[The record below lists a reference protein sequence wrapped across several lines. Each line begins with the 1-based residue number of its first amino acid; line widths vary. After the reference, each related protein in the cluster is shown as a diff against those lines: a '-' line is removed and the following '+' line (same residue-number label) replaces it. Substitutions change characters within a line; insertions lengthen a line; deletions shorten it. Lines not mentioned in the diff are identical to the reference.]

1 MIGVRAH
8 LPDVVH
14 THVADEE
21 VRSGISGTAGLE
33 RRELE
38 GELARQD
45 LRGDLRVHADCRHR
59 ALAMKTLA
67 HDGVEPQGEIGNAF
81 DGDGEARGH
90 RVSAVLDQ
98 DVVAF
103 VERLSDVDAGDGAA
117 RALAL
122 VPVDRDHDRGP
133 AVVFDEPGGAK
144 ANDARRPLG
153 VGDDRDPRV
162 GMLLRAIPRACD
174 DLPGQLLPFG
184 VALLQA
190 LGEGLRLVGVLGQEE
205 TEGIL
210 RVVDPTGG
218 VEPRT
223 EHEADLARTDVPQL
237 ETGALDESTHADDGR
252 SVQRLETEPRQHAIP
267 AAKRDD
273 VGDRRERAELQELIL
288 PQAEPEI
295 AEEALGEDEGDAGPG
310 KLLVERRIAGTPRVD
325 ERVRVRKLGRRV
337 MVVCDDEIDT
347 ELAREPR
354 LGHRGDAAVDR
365 DDDLGAI
372 LGEVTER
379 PGVQAVALLVA
390 IRDVRANHHPELT
403 ERPHE
408 DGRSGDPVDV
418 VVPVD
423 DDALASRERTTESLD
438 RGIQIEHRRPLFGRA
453 CREEGG
459 HLGRREAPAG
469 KHLSDERGDTIR
481 YIPGLFGHDPAPLR
495 HEGHVTFKYLAR
507 VFTVAVA
514 VASCTPP
521 VTSPSPA
528 PTGVTASPSSL
539 EALVVAA
546 RIDDTRRWYTIP
558 DPAPVVVT
566 FIRDPAATRPI
577 VRFRSGG
584 GEVPLTPTGTGLQIQ
599 WAASLDLRGSKPGT
613 DVIDVIE
620 RVAGHEVIVVSK
632 ELVISE
638 PEYVVWTLDFE
649 GDASSD
655 EAMNNTASIADAQ
668 RIPMTVMWNPRV
680 WATTQVSAAR
690 AAAMLAWTK
699 ARVAKGDELSLHLH
713 MWTDFVRAAGLVP
726 RTVPSWAGRGDGYD
740 VPMTAY
746 PESDQR
752 TLLEYSLRLMSDH
765 ELARPTTFRAGGQF
779 ANDATLRTLAA
790 LGFVA
795 DASAVPAG
803 ASGRLPYPW
812 TLAADAQPY
821 RPSATDANTTGDLRL
836 LEAPTIGGNTYALN
850 VQTIQPIIRADLSY
864 LAPAGEAATSP
875 RALTIVSHPGTINAA
890 ERAAITALFDNLAT
904 LRYDL
909 DKGPLR
915 FVTLAQLAQA
925 WR

>member
-1 MIGVRAH
+1 
-8 LPDVVH
+8 
-14 THVADEE
+14 VA
-21 VRSGISGTAGLE
+21 A
-33 RRELE
+33 
-38 GELARQD
+38 
-45 LRGDLRVHADCRHR
+45 
-59 ALAMKTLA
+59 
-67 HDGVEPQGEIGNAF
+67 P
-81 DGDGEARGH
+81 
-90 RVSAVLDQ
+90 
-98 DVVAF
+98 
-103 VERLSDVDAGDGAA
+103 
-117 RALAL
+117 
-122 VPVDRDHDRGP
+122 
-133 AVVFDEPGGAK
+133 
-144 ANDARRPLG
+144 
-153 VGDDRDPRV
+153 
-162 GMLLRAIPRACD
+162 
-174 DLPGQLLPFG
+174 
-184 VALLQA
+184 
-190 LGEGLRLVGVLGQEE
+190 
-205 TEGIL
+205 
-210 RVVDPTGG
+210 
-218 VEPRT
+218 
-223 EHEADLARTDVPQL
+223 
-237 ETGALDESTHADDGR
+237 DDG
-252 SVQRLETEPRQHAIP
+252 
-267 AAKRDD
+267 
-273 VGDRRERAELQELIL
+273 
-288 PQAEPEI
+288 
-295 AEEALGEDEGDAGPG
+295 
-310 KLLVERRIAGTPRVD
+310 
-325 ERVRVRKLGRRV
+325 
-337 MVVCDDEIDT
+337 
-347 ELAREPR
+347 
-354 LGHRGDAAVDR
+354 
-365 DDDLGAI
+365 
-372 LGEVTER
+372 
-379 PGVQAVALLVA
+379 
-390 IRDVRANHHPELT
+390 
-403 ERPHE
+403 
-408 DGRSGDPVDV
+408 
-418 VVPVD
+418 
-423 DDALASRERTTESLD
+423 
-438 RGIQIEHRRPLFGRA
+438 
-453 CREEGG
+453 
-459 HLGRREAPAG
+459 
-469 KHLSDERGDTIR
+469 
-481 YIPGLFGHDPAPLR
+481 
-495 HEGHVTFKYLAR
+495 
-507 VFTVAVA
+507 
-514 VASCTPP
+514 
-521 VTSPSPA
+521 
-528 PTGVTASPSSL
+528 
-539 EALVVAA
+539 
-546 RIDDTRRWYTIP
+546 TRRWYP
-558 DPAPVVVT
+558 LPGPSPVVVP
-566 FIRDPAATRPI
+566 FLRDPAATRPI
-577 VRFRSGG
+577 VPFRSGG
-584 GEVPLTPTGTGLQIQ
+584 GEVPLTPTGTGLQNQ